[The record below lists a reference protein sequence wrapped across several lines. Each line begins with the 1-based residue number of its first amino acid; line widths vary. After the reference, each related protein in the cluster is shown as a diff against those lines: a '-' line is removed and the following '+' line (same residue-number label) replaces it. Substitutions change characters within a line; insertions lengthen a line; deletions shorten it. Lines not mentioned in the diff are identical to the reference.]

1 MENDATT
8 QNDRRLRLF
17 DVIGVALAL
26 LGAVLI
32 GLGWYSVHDKGSV
45 VEQIPYLASGAVG
58 GLAAVIGGI
67 SVVYLTRQF
76 RLEREVARL
85 ATGQAEIEAAVRTL
99 VAGLGGTADMAT
111 TSAVVSDRRRGG
123 RLAHVEQLSVSEPSR

>member
-1 MENDATT
+1 MENDTT
-8 QNDRRLRLF
+8 THGDGRLRLF

-26 LGAVLI
+26 LGAALI

-85 ATGQAEIEAAVRTL
+85 ATGQAEVEAAVRTL
-99 VAGLGGTADMAT
+99 VAGLGATVDIPT
-111 TSAVVSDRRRGG
+111 TSAGVDHRRRGG
-123 RLAHVEQLSVSEPSR
+123 RLAQIEQLSVSEQLR